1 MILSHVEQISL
12 MNSMEKV
19 YVKVNSE
26 NGESEQDLM
35 ESTKI
40 RKGNERNCAVTVHH
54 LCGATSY
61 NRL

>member
-19 YVKVNSE
+19 YIKVNSE
-26 NGESEQDLM
+26 NGESEQGLM

-40 RKGNERNCAVTVHH
+40 RKGN
-54 LCGATSY
+54 
-61 NRL
+61 

>member
-19 YVKVNSE
+19 YVKVKSE
-26 NGESEQDLM
+26 NGESEQGLM

-40 RKGNERNCAVTVHH
+40 RKGN
-54 LCGATSY
+54 
-61 NRL
+61 